1 MINTLFPH
9 KRYSFINE
17 FVLKDLPDKDF
28 NFIQDKSTV
37 LKLKKGQAIF
47 HEGTT
52 PIGLYIIRIGKIKK
66 YATGLNGK
74 EHIFYLAKEGEIIGH
89 HELIS
94 EETYSSSAACLTDS
108 IVNLIPKDVFF
119 KILEDNPNIKNRLL
133 RSISHEFGVF
143 INNSR
148 ILAQHSVRER
158 CAISIIKLQEFFS
171 IKEGGGFRIS
181 RKDHSN
187 IVGTSVESL
196 VRVLHDFKKENVI
209 KVSENLIFII
219 DIKKLVEICNLI

>member
-1 MINTLFPH
+1 MINSLFPH

-17 FVLKDLPDKDF
+17 SVLEDLPDKDF
-28 NFIQDKSTV
+28 QYIEENITV
-37 LKLKKGQAIF
+37 LRLKKGQVIF

-66 YATGLNGK
+66 YALGFDGK
-74 EHIFYLAKEGEIIGH
+74 EHIFYLAKENQIIGH

-94 EETYSSSAACLTDS
+94 KETYSCSSACLTDC
-108 IVNLIPKDVFF
+108 IVNLIPQKVFF
-119 KILEDNPNIKNRLL
+119 KILSDNRGIKDRLL

-143 INNSR
+143 INNSK
-148 ILAQHSVRER
+148 ILAQHNVRER
-158 CAISIIKLQEFFS
+158 CAISIIKLKEFFGANDD
-171 IKEGGGFRIS
+171 EGFKIS

-196 VRVLHDFKKENVI
+196 VRVLHDFKEEEII
-209 KVSENLIFII
+209 KISKNSIYII
-219 DIKKLVEICNLI
+219 DIKKLVKICNLI